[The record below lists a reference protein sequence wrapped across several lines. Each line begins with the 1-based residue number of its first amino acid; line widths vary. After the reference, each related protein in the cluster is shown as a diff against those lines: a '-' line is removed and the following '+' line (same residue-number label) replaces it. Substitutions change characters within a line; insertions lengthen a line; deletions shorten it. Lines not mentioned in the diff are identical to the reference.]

1 MSATTQPHESIFNR
15 LSHIRQRMTLRDS
28 KSRLGAG
35 IVGLHRRDFHRA
47 GRPGQQPDVAVHR
60 KRLCCG
66 EYSIAPLQLML
77 RRQHPHQL
85 QPCRPCSPF
94 REASTRHKAKY
105 EAMAVV
111 MKRPSCSAVMFM
123 VFLLLSNARI
133 GYSARL
139 LLRICVAGL
148 D

>member
-1 MSATTQPHESIFNR
+1 
-15 LSHIRQRMTLRDS
+15 
-28 KSRLGAG
+28 
-35 IVGLHRRDFHRA
+35 
-47 GRPGQQPDVAVHR
+47 
-60 KRLCCG
+60 
-66 EYSIAPLQLML
+66 
-77 RRQHPHQL
+77 
-85 QPCRPCSPF
+85 
-94 REASTRHKAKY
+94 
-105 EAMAVV
+105 